1 MYGYEPA
8 YSGKQ
13 MLRGDLTILFSKMSF
28 LFRNRMM
35 EVSLNHLLL
44 QMESNSFR
52 DSCMRFWRRDNNNN
66 KLLKR
71 LCWVLPKIQEW
82 EHPPRLNKQE
92 MPAELKVVS
101 REHMC
106 TYKQYIALKQE
117 GEMIRK
123 KWIDR
128 TEVLRLPLVNWH
140 VTSCT
145 VCVSLC
151 RFVATLL

>member
-13 MLRGDLTILFSKMSF
+13 MLSGDLTILFSKMSF

-52 DSCMRFWRRDNNNN
+52 DSCMRFWRRDNSNN
-66 KLLKR
+66 KLLKSSAECSQR
-71 LCWVLPKIQEW
+71 FRNKNTA
-82 EHPPRLNKQE
+82 PPTNKQE

-101 REHMC
+101 REHMH
-106 TYKQYIALKQE
+106 TYKQYTALKQK
-117 GEMIRK
+117 GEMIK
-123 KWIDR
+123 KM
-128 TEVLRLPLVNWH
+128 NWQNCSAEASSCQL
-140 VTSCT
+140 TSHFLYS
-145 VCVSLC
+145 VC
-151 RFVATLL
+151 